1 MEAPPTPP
9 VALGRL
15 LADHEL
21 GLRHLAGPA
30 EAELHGVHAS
40 EMTDPSPYL
49 LGGEL
54 LLTAGEGLTG
64 AGAWPAGGTGH
75 GAGGWAEAPGA
86 EAWPAEGTEHG
97 PGDRAKPSGAEARPA
112 DGTEHGPG
120 DRAKPSG
127 AGARPADGTEH
138 GPGDRAKPSGAG
150 ARPAEGTERD
160 AGDRAKPSG
169 VEAWLAEGTEHG
181 PDDPAKPPGAAG
193 GLAGAGLADVRP
205 GHGGAGHADSGRA
218 HTLPVGTNPG
228 GTNPVGAGHAGD
240 GLADAGL
247 IDAGP
252 YVARLVRAGVGAIG
266 FGVTPVYTTVPQ
278 SLVEACDRYGLP
290 LVEVPPGTPFTA
302 VGRSVWRLMA
312 QARTA
317 ELRRVTEAQQSLA
330 AAAARPDPVPAVLR
344 RLAATLGG
352 WAGLLPAA
360 RPDAPSATGP
370 GTAGAEPAAGVGTAR
385 PAAPGAAGAGPA
397 PTARVGIIRPAAPG
411 AGAGPA
417 PTAGAGTVRP
427 GATGAEVGPAPTA
440 GTGSSHP
447 ATTGAGD
454 GAGPSGPADADTR
467 REAEPRPIQGGP
479 HPAATGPEAGPAPTA
494 GTGSSHP
501 ATTGAGDGAGPSGP
515 AGADTRREQGIT
527 GAEPG
532 QMHGGPRPAATEAG
546 AGPAPAAGATPGTTP
561 GGPAGPAT
569 GVSAGTAPAPD
580 VIDALGALARRVA
593 PGSAVT
599 ATAAHGGLHLSVHA
613 LGDGWVLALATPTRA
628 PGDHTVASVAAV
640 LLTLLTARRPA
651 GAQAALTRLL
661 LGGEPAGALGPG
673 PWYAVHARGAGDPRA
688 LAAALGT
695 VLLDPRGESVGE
707 DPAHLGSVHADS
719 VRLLTDREPGPQP
732 GWRLGVSAPTRP
744 EGLPGADAQ
753 ARRALERA
761 EAARTPLARHTEP
774 GLAGLVGAAEARA
787 HAEALLGPLSPVLRD
802 TLRTWLA
809 HHGSWDRSA
818 AALGI
823 HRNTVRQ
830 RIARAAALL
839 GSDLDDPDTR
849 MELWFALRHLDGPD
863 VP

>member
-21 GLRHLAGPA
+21 GLRHLAGPT

-54 LLTAGEGLTG
+54 LLTAGEGL
-64 AGAWPAGGTGH
+64 AGTGTR
-75 GAGGWAEAPGA
+75 PG
-86 EAWPAEGTEHG
+86 EGTEHG
-97 PGDRAKPSGAEARPA
+97 LVDRAEPSGA
-112 DGTEHGPG
+112 DGGST
-120 DRAKPSG
+120 
-127 AGARPADGTEH
+127 
-138 GPGDRAKPSGAG
+138 
-150 ARPAEGTERD
+150 
-160 AGDRAKPSG
+160 
-169 VEAWLAEGTEHG
+169 
-181 PDDPAKPPGAAG
+181 
-193 GLAGAGLADVRP
+193 
-205 GHGGAGHADSGRA
+205 GAGHAD
-218 HTLPVGTNPG
+218 G
-228 GTNPVGAGHAGD
+228 GSIG
-240 GLADAGL
+240 
-247 IDAGP
+247 AGP

-278 SLVEACDRYGLP
+278 SLVEACARYGLP

-312 QARTA
+312 RARTA

-344 RLAATLGG
+344 RLAAALGG
-352 WAGLLPAA
+352 WAGLLPAG
-360 RPDAPSATGP
+360 RPVSTGATGAGP
-370 GTAGAEPAAGVGTAR
+370 AAAGTGPAPTAAGAEPAPSAPEGPDAR
-385 PAAPGAAGAGPA
+385 PEQDVRAGATRAEPGPVPSGSAAPGAPA
-397 PTARVGIIRPAAPG
+397 
-411 AGAGPA
+411 
-417 PTAGAGTVRP
+417 
-427 GATGAEVGPAPTA
+427 
-440 GTGSSHP
+440 
-447 ATTGAGD
+447 
-454 GAGPSGPADADTR
+454 
-467 REAEPRPIQGGP
+467 
-479 HPAATGPEAGPAPTA
+479 
-494 GTGSSHP
+494 
-501 ATTGAGDGAGPSGP
+501 
-515 AGADTRREQGIT
+515 
-527 GAEPG
+527 
-532 QMHGGPRPAATEAG
+532 
-546 AGPAPAAGATPGTTP
+546 
-561 GGPAGPAT
+561 
-569 GVSAGTAPAPD
+569 VSAGTMPVPG

-599 ATAAHGGLHLSVHA
+599 ATAAHDGLHLSVHA

-651 GAQAALTRLL
+651 GAEAALTRLL
-661 LGGEPAGALGPG
+661 LGGDPAGALGPG
-673 PWYAVHARGAGDPRA
+673 PWYAVHARGTGDPRA

-695 VLLDPRGESVGE
+695 VLLDPRGDSVRG
-707 DPAHLGSVHADS
+707 DPARGDSVRQDPPHTGPAQADS

-732 GWRLGVSAPTRP
+732 GWRLGVSAPARP
-744 EGLPGADAQ
+744 EDLPGADAQ

-787 HAEALLGPLSPVLRD
+787 HAEALLGPLSPALRD
-802 TLRTWLA
+802 TLRAWLA
-809 HHGSWDRSA
+809 QHGSWDRSA

-863 VP
+863 AA